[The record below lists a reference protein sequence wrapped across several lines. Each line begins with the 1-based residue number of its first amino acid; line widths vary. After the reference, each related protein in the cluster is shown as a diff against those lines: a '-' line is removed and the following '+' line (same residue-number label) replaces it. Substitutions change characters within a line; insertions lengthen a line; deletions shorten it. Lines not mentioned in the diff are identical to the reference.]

1 MKDYHGILRV
11 RRNAT
16 LAEIRKAYRK
26 LAMQY
31 HPDRNKE
38 PGASERFREISE
50 AYAVLS
56 GKERAPVPVP
66 GPETR
71 NRQQGTE
78 SRGHAG
84 TGMDV
89 SWGHRVI
96 NIWQGIME
104 KKYDNMYR

>member
-11 RRNAT
+11 SRKAT
-16 LAEIRKAYRK
+16 LSEIKKAYRK

-31 HPDRNKE
+31 HPDRNKAPE
-38 PGASERFREISE
+38 AAERFREISE

-56 GKERAPVPVP
+56 GKEKAPIRIS
-66 GPETR
+66 GPQTR
-71 NRQQGTE
+71 NRQQGAGN
-78 SRGHAG
+78 RGHAG
-84 TGMDV
+84 TGMHV
-89 SWGHRVI
+89 AWSHRVV

>member
-16 LAEIRKAYRK
+16 PAEIKKAYRK

-31 HPDRNKE
+31 HPDRNKAPE
-38 PGASERFREISE
+38 AAERFREISE

-56 GKERAPVPVP
+56 GKEKAPLQMPAQQ
-66 GPETR
+66 TR
-71 NRQQGTE
+71 NRQGTGG
-78 SRGHAG
+78 RGYAG

-89 SWGHRVI
+89 AWGYRVVG
-96 NIWQGIME
+96 IWQGIME

>member
-16 LAEIRKAYRK
+16 MAEIRKAYRK

-38 PGASERFREISE
+38 PDAAERFREISE

-56 GKERAPVPVP
+56 GKEKAPQAMP
-66 GPETR
+66 GPQTR
-71 NRQQGTE
+71 NRQQGAG
-78 SRGHAG
+78 SGAG
-84 TGMDV
+84 TEMDTT
-89 SWGHRVI
+89 WGYRVI
-96 NIWQGIME
+96 NIWQDIRE
-104 KKYDNMYR
+104 REYDNMYR

>member
-16 LAEIRKAYRK
+16 PAEIRKAYRK

-31 HPDRNKE
+31 HPDRNPE
-38 PGASERFREISE
+38 PGAAERFKEISE

-56 GKERAPVPVP
+56 GKERAPARM
-66 GPETR
+66 PEMR
-71 NRQQGTE
+71 GRQQE
-78 SRGHAG
+78 AG
-84 TGMDV
+84 NDMDA
-89 SWGHRVI
+89 SWEYRVI

-104 KKYDNMYR
+104 RECDNMYR